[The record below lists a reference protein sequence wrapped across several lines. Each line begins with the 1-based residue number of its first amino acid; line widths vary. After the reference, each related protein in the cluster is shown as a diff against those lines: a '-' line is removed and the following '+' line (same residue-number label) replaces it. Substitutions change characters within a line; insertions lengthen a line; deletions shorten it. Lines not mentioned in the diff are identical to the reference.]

1 MRTNHAV
8 KFSAIVILIAVLTY
22 IAFAG
27 NLFGLK
33 IPGANDIVLGIDVNG
48 GVDATLTGVKADGS
62 APTDKELESARTI
75 ISTRLDNQ
83 GITDKNITLDKTKKR
98 ILVEIPYKNDQK
110 QADPNKVI
118 AEAIQPAQIT
128 FWEVDVNK
136 LDENGNPTKVGEAI
150 VKGDEVEDA
159 VFSNGRDGSPGV
171 ELRLNP
177 KGTKS
182 FADAT
187 RRLVGKTIAIYLDEK
202 LVERATVNEPI
213 PNGIAT
219 ISGNMTAKSA
229 GELAELIRSGALP
242 FKLEKISVNSISPI
256 LGRNA
261 LDIMLQSGLV
271 ALILVFLFM
280 LLYYRLPGLIACIA
294 LVAHTVLQVLFI
306 SWMHLTN
313 LTLPGLAG
321 IILTI
326 GMGVDANII
335 IFERIKEEIRSG
347 KTTRAA
353 IDTGF
358 KRAFTAVLDANV
370 TTLITAV
377 FLWIFGSGTIRGFAF
392 TLGLGVILS
401 FLTAVFIS
409 RILLQ
414 SISGLNFAKHKWLY
428 GVSVRG
434 ITVKEKEVQN
444 NG

>member
-1 MRTNHAV
+1 MRANHAV
-8 KFSAIVILIAVLTY
+8 KFAAIVILIAVLTY

-27 NLFGLK
+27 DLFGLTK

-62 APTDKELESARTI
+62 APTDKELDSARSI
-75 ISTRLDNQ
+75 ISKRLDNQ
-83 GITDKNITLDKTKKR
+83 GITDKNITIDKTKKR

-110 QADPNKVI
+110 QSDPNKVI
-118 AEAIQPAQIT
+118 ADAIQPAQIT
-128 FWEVDVNK
+128 FWEVDETK
-136 LDENGNPTKVGEAI
+136 RDENGNPTKIGNAI
-150 VKGDEVEDA
+150 VTGDMVDDASYQTNNGAPEVQL
-159 VFSNGRDGSPGV
+159 VLNGA
-171 ELRLNP
+171 
-177 KGTKS
+177 GTKS
-182 FADAT
+182 FAEAT
-187 RRLVGKTIAIYLDEK
+187 KRLIGKPISIFLDQKCIET
-202 LVERATVNEPI
+202 ATVHSEI
-213 PNGIAT
+213 PNGVAS
-219 ISGNMTAKSA
+219 ISGGGMTAKSA

-242 FKLEKISVNSISPI
+242 FTLQKLSVNSISPI

-261 LDIMLQSGLV
+261 LDIMLQAGLI

-306 SWMHLTN
+306 SWMQLTN

-335 IFERIKEEIRSG
+335 IFERIKEELRSG

-428 GVSVRG
+428 GVSVKG
-434 ITVKEKEVQN
+434 ISVKEVQN